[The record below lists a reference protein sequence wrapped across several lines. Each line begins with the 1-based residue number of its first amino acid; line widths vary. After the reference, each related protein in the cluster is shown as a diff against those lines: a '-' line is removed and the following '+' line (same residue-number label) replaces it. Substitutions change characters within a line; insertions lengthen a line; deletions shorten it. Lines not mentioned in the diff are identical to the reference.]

1 MNALPTALI
10 LDDDPVL
17 LKLLSLRLEKRFQ
30 NLIVECQQQ
39 PVAVGAYDIYILDND
54 FHGRPLAADLA
65 EHIKQQQPDSLVLA
79 LSGTL
84 DTVTLKRLINCGC
97 SGAFDKSVPAEI
109 DALLACV
116 AQHLNEVNAAGFV
129 RGRPRARI
137 ADTAR
142 AIAGLI
148 RDWNRRLELEELR
161 EERGA
166 YPDGAVTDPTSNGMH
181 AAKTVEC
188 NRKNMRI

>member
-1 MNALPTALI
+1 MNSSPTVLV

-17 LKLLSLRLEKRFQ
+17 LKLLSLRLRKKFPDLR
-30 NLIVECQQQ
+30 VECQEQ

-65 EHIKQQQPDSLVLA
+65 EHIKCQQPDSLVLA

-84 DTVTLKRLINCGC
+84 DTITLKRLINCGC
-97 SGAFDKSVPAEI
+97 AGAFDKSVPAEI
-109 DALLACV
+109 DALMTTVEDHIDDANFTTLGD
-116 AQHLNEVNAAGFV
+116 H
-129 RGRPRARI
+129 RPGSGI

-148 RDWNRRLELEELR
+148 RNWNRRLEI
-161 EERGA
+161 EERR
-166 YPDGAVTDPTSNGMH
+166 DQRQRVESDTSQPGEMT
-181 AAKTVEC
+181 KSFEC
-188 NRKNMRI
+188 EGGNMRI

>member
-1 MNALPTALI
+1 MNNSPNVLV
-10 LDDDPVL
+10 LDDDPVV
-17 LKLLSLRLEKRFQ
+17 LKLLSLRLRKRFPS
-30 NLIVECQQQ
+30 VAVDCQPQ

-84 DTVTLKRLINCGC
+84 DADTLKRLINCGC
-97 SGAFDKSVPAEI
+97 AGAFDKSSPSEI
-109 DALLACV
+109 DAMLETIAGHLAG
-116 AQHLNEVNAAGFV
+116 ANAGALIGS
-129 RGRPRARI
+129 RPRARV

-148 RDWNRRLELEELR
+148 RDWNHRLELEERR
-161 EERGA
+161 EQREH
-166 YPDGAVTDPTSNGMH
+166 NGQSASGLHM
-181 AAKTVEC
+181 TRDVEPSI
-188 NRKNMRI
+188 RQHPG